1 VLEEVNVHR
10 ELIERGAT
18 SELGLD
24 LCLVTTRA
32 CRLSPAGSFVFLA
45 ADSQSAGFKLRHTSP
60 FLIAFDLALAVFSF
74 LLILEHML
82 NYRDCTL
89 SRLSH

>member
-1 VLEEVNVHR
+1 LEVVNVHR

-45 ADSQSAGFKLRHTSP
+45 ADS
-60 FLIAFDLALAVFSF
+60 
-74 LLILEHML
+74 
-82 NYRDCTL
+82 
-89 SRLSH
+89 